1 MAWCPQFLSVRM
13 WMTCPHLPP
22 RARTRWVTE
31 RIASKDNGPES
42 KHEIIGS
49 NSALRN
55 GSRAVVINPKK
66 KNWERKLF
74 YLLTPALMGDPELTP
89 NPNRTRPGD
98 FYSSILLL

>member
-74 YLLTPALMGDPELTP
+74 YLLTPALMGDPFDMVNCNDGVGTG
-89 NPNRTRPGD
+89 R
-98 FYSSILLL
+98 FFHV